1 MTDVVEEIAGAERA
15 RVLAREWIE
24 ENWDPQLTI
33 LQWLERLADSGW
45 AKPTWARGSFGLGL
59 TNDEAAAAAEEFRK
73 IGAPGPQGGLS
84 MLAAPT
90 IVAHGSE
97 EQQKR
102 FVRAILTNQETWCQ
116 LFSEP
121 GAGSDLASLQTRAMR
136 DGDEWIVNGQKVWT
150 SGGQFADLG
159 MLIARTNPD
168 APKHKGISWFAF
180 EMRQP
185 GVEVRPLRQ
194 MTGGASFC
202 EVFFTDARV
211 PHENLVGGENEG
223 WAATLT
229 TLANER
235 VNLGAGGAG
244 GFATTAPAGRRQAD
258 ALKAPVGEFVERA
271 RARRAEGGR
280 RGGRGGGRAG
290 GRGGG
295 RGGRGDMMVGLA
307 KSLGRNHD
315 PVLRQQIAQ
324 LYTLQNVNRWNG
336 MRAKAAVASGQRPG
350 PENSLGKLMTSHIV
364 RASRDVGMAI
374 VQAGGMLSGADAPIN
389 GGITSQFLS
398 SPAPSIYGGSDQV
411 QRNIIGERVLG
422 LPKEPDPYA
431 DVPFR
436 ELKVGTQR
444 SEG

>member
-1 MTDVVEEIAGAERA
+1 MSVVEAITGPDQARA
-15 RVLAREWIE
+15 AAKSWIE
-24 ENWDPQLTI
+24 ENWDPAI
-33 LQWLERLADSGW
+33 SIKEWLGRLADSGW

-59 TNDEAAAAAEEFRK
+59 TNEEAAAAAEEFRK
-73 IGAPGPQGGLS
+73 LGAPGPQAGLS

-97 EQQKR
+97 EQKQR
-102 FVRAILTNQETWCQ
+102 FVRAILTNEETWCQ

-121 GAGSDLASLQTRAMR
+121 GAGSDLAGLQTRAVR

-150 SGGQFADLG
+150 SGGQGADMG

-168 APKHKGISWFAF
+168 APKHSGITWFAF

-194 MTGGASFC
+194 MTGGAAFC

-211 PHENLVGGENEG
+211 PHANVIGGVNDG
-223 WAATLT
+223 WMAALT

-244 GFATTAPAGRRQAD
+244 GFGSIAPAGRRAAE
-258 ALKAPVGEFVERA
+258 ALQEPVGDFVKRSRERA
-271 RARRAEGGR
+271 AATGG
-280 RGGRGGGRAG
+280 
-290 GRGGG
+290 GGG
-295 RGGRGDMMVGLA
+295 RGRGRGRGDMMTGLA
-307 KSLGRNHD
+307 KSLGRTED
-315 PVLRQQIAQ
+315 PVIRQQIAN
-324 LYTLQNVNRWNG
+324 LYTLQKLNQWNG

-350 PENSLGKLMTSHIV
+350 PENSIGKLMTSHIT
-364 RASRDVGMAI
+364 RASRDLGMAI
-374 VQAGGMLSGADAPIN
+374 LQARGMLSGSDAPLN
-389 GGITSQFLS
+389 GAITQQFLS
-398 SPAPSIYGGSDQV
+398 SPAPSIYGGSDQI

-422 LPKEPDPYA
+422 LPKEPDPFA
-431 DVPFR
+431 DLPFK

-444 SEG
+444 SADFA